1 MCKGFVNAYRLSLED
16 HTFFRCNNR
25 HPWVKQTISGLY
37 NLAVEQGLNLSMII
51 KLELESQLEEWKAR
65 DVLRGKVKVQIFWD
79 GRQILK
85 KSSTFPCFVKLSIV
99 IIIHLIFLFVK
110 SCFLFEIPIW
120 TVESFGWFAVAKPFS
135 VAGYLVCCCQPNY
148 IRGHFHCCYRPGVR
162 SCVSSPF
169 SRCTPVL
176 NWSE

>member
-65 DVLRGKVKVQIFWD
+65 DVLRGTVKVQIFLD
-79 GRQILK
+79 GRQILR
-85 KSSTFPCFVKLSIV
+85 KSSTFPYF
-99 IIIHLIFLFVK
+99 
-110 SCFLFEIPIW
+110 
-120 TVESFGWFAVAKPFS
+120 
-135 VAGYLVCCCQPNY
+135 
-148 IRGHFHCCYRPGVR
+148 
-162 SCVSSPF
+162 
-169 SRCTPVL
+169 
-176 NWSE
+176 